1 MTTQNSSAGEHPR
14 KKEIP
19 AAFDKLHT
27 HIGLIEGQVDTLA
40 SRLAPVLTVASPRE
54 QPPVTPKSAS
64 VDAVDLLSCKLN
76 LVVERCAEIVATL
89 ADLEHRLQL

>member
-40 SRLAPVLTVASPRE
+40 SRLAPVLAVASPRE
-54 QPPVTPKSAS
+54 QPPVTPEVA
-64 VDAVDLLSCKLN
+64 AVDLLSCKLN
-76 LVVERCAEIVATL
+76 LVAERCAEIVATL

>member
-54 QPPVTPKSAS
+54 QPPVTPKVD